1 MPWIKIYLAR
11 DLSLIIV
18 RNDNRNDVFSKEK
31 YTQQEC
37 RTYSVNI
44 VRTAEISYTQ
54 QNVVYIAE
62 RRIA

>member
-44 VRTAEISYTQ
+44 VRTVEISYTQ